1 MKQMRRVWWICLAGL
16 MLLAGGCSPQKVQTQ
31 EPGEGGLMI
40 YYLNTGMT
48 RMTPVG
54 YQPQSTETTQL
65 IQELYERLVNVP
77 ADLDCQSP
85 LSARTELQRFQ
96 LESNVL
102 YLYFDASYMLMSP
115 SQEILCR
122 AALTK
127 TLTQVQEVEYIN
139 IYSGEQPLM
148 DSYGNPV
155 GMLSAGDFIDALSDV
170 NSYERSEL
178 TLYFADA
185 EGEGLVE
192 EKREV
197 MHSSNTSMERLVV
210 EQLLEGPQT
219 EGCQATIP
227 PDTKLLNLSVTDNVC
242 YLNFDAAFLNN
253 TLGGREELPIYSIVN
268 SLTQLNT
275 VNRVQ
280 FSINGSPTVMFRD
293 VLSLDTLFEQNMDY
307 VIGGR

>member
-1 MKQMRRVWWICLAGL
+1 MKQMKRVWWICLAGL
-16 MLLAGGCSPQKVQTQ
+16 MLLAGGCSPQKEEMP
-31 EPGEGGLMI
+31 EPAEGSFAI
-40 YYLNTGMT
+40 YYLNAGMT
-48 RMTPVG
+48 RMIPVG
-54 YQPQSTETTQL
+54 YQAQSTETIQL

-96 LESNVL
+96 FESNVL
-102 YLYFDASYMLMSP
+102 YLYFDASYMLMSS

-122 AALTK
+122 AALAK
-127 TLTQVQEVEYIN
+127 TLTQIQGVEYIN

-155 GMLSAGDFIDALSDV
+155 GMLTAGDFIDALSDV
-170 NSYERSEL
+170 NSYEKSEL

-253 TLGGREELPIYSIVN
+253 SLGGREELPIYSIVN

>member
-16 MLLAGGCSPQKVQTQ
+16 MLLAGGCSPQKAQMQ

>member
-16 MLLAGGCSPQKVQTQ
+16 MLLAGGCSPRQVGAP
-31 EPGEGGLMI
+31 EPAEGNFAI

-54 YQPQSTETTQL
+54 YQARSTEAAQL
-65 IQELYERLVNVP
+65 IQELYDQLANVP

-85 LSARTELQRFQ
+85 LAARTELERFQ

-102 YLYFDASYMLMSP
+102 YLYFDASYMLMSS

-127 TLTQVQEVEYIN
+127 TLTQIEEVEYIN

-155 GMLSAGDFIDALSDV
+155 GMLAAGDFIDALSDV
-170 NSYERSEL
+170 NTYEKSEL

-185 EGEGLVE
+185 EGQGLVE

-197 MHSSNTSMERLVV
+197 IHNSNTSMERLVV

-227 PDTKLLNLSVTDNVC
+227 PDTKLLNISVTDNVC
-242 YLNFDAAFLNN
+242 YVNFDGAFLNN
-253 TLGGREELPIYSIVN
+253 SLGGREELPIYSIVN
-268 SLTQLNT
+268 SLTQLTT

-280 FSINGSPTVMFRD
+280 FSVNGSPTVMFRD
-293 VLSLDTLFEQNMDY
+293 VLSLDTLFEQNMDF
-307 VIGGR
+307 VTGGR

>member
-170 NSYERSEL
+170 NSYERSEM

-280 FSINGSPTVMFRD
+280 FSVNGSPTVMFRD